1 MAPHLV
7 ASRRRRNQIG
17 PKRVASVTDEQILAH
32 RPLIRRMAHYY
43 RKKAP
48 YRIDLDDLIQ
58 VGWCG
63 FLAGMQRYDPTRGV
77 TLGAFCTL
85 WVRGAL
91 HRSIFKQ
98 RSLWEATVSHLKL
111 ARHSNS
117 DEVDN
122 DPEAKPE
129 SDSLRLVVDDLLDML
144 PDREQMI
151 VAAIHRDGQQP
162 GKVARD
168 WGMLLADVIRISDES
183 LAWLRIV
190 GE

>member
-1 MAPHLV
+1 MAHLLV
-7 ASRRRRNQIG
+7 ASRRRRNPTG
-17 PKRVASVTDEQILAH
+17 PSRPGSVSDDQVLAH

-48 YRIDLDDLIQ
+48 YPIELDDLIQ

-63 FLAGMQRYDPTRGV
+63 FLAGLQRYDPGRGV

-111 ARHSNS
+111 ARHTNS
-117 DEVDN
+117 DETDN
-122 DPEAKPE
+122 DPQAPPEAE
-129 SDSLRLVVDDLLDML
+129 SLRLVVDDLLDML

-151 VAAIHRDGQQP
+151 VKAIHRDGQQP

-168 WGMLLADVIRISDES
+168 WGMLLSDVLRISEES

>member
-7 ASRRRRNQIG
+7 ASRRRRNPTG
-17 PKRVASVTDEQILAH
+17 PDRSPVSDDQILAH
-32 RPLIRRMAHYY
+32 RPLIRRLAHYY
-43 RKKAP
+43 RSRAP
-48 YRIDLDDLIQ
+48 YRIELDDLTQ

-63 FLAGMQRYDPTRGV
+63 FLAGMQRYDPRRGV
-77 TLGAFCTL
+77 TLGAFCAL

-91 HRSIFKQ
+91 HRAVFKQ

-111 ARHSNS
+111 ARHAHA
-117 DEVDN
+117 EETDN
-122 DPEAKPE
+122 DPAAAPE
-129 SDSLRLVVDDLLDML
+129 QDSVRLMVADLLDML

-151 VAAIHRDGQQP
+151 VRAIYLDGVQP

-168 WGMLLADVIRISDES
+168 WGMLLADVLRISEES